1 MRKLIML
8 IFLIMMSLQGFS
20 QKDTVKS
27 IQLKTPIAKLVIKDL
42 IKGDGAKIEINIL
55 GTKLSLLETKLFLKD
70 SIIINLNKSVVTFEN
85 ILYTKKSQ
93 LYIAQE
99 LSQRLQNDLKKQK
112 VKTKLFQFG
121 SGALLVGAIIL
132 SLIK

>member
-1 MRKLIML
+1 ML

-42 IKGDGAKIEINIL
+42 IRGDGAKIEINIL

-70 SIIINLNKSVVTFEN
+70 SIIINLNQSVVTFEN
-85 ILYTKKSQ
+85 ILYIKKSQ
-93 LYIAQE
+93 LDISQE

-121 SGALLVGAIIL
+121 GGALLVGAIIV
-132 SLIK
+132 SLIQ

>member
-1 MRKLIML
+1 ML

>member
-1 MRKLIML
+1 ML

-93 LYIAQE
+93 LDIAQE